1 MSGTA
6 SQRLGTINGLLD
18 GLSPETTHWAR
29 YEFKYLLR
37 PEQLPWVRDLAWMY
51 CDVDP
56 YGEDALLDGFQG
68 PVHRL
73 QYDVCSLY
81 LDSWDWKLA
90 LQTIE
95 GVRTRT
101 KMRIRTYGFTDDM
114 PVFAEDKGRVGTTI
128 LKSRALIPRSD
139 WAALV
144 GEAPPPKGGFQAL
157 KASHQADYDGFRNTI
172 DLLDLRPRLWVMY
185 KREAYQSRYGDGA
198 RLTFDLDLRVQPAGL
213 IAPDRPDPSAWQRV
227 QLDGPPSILELKF
240 NGAFPAWM
248 QRLVNSLGLR
258 RVSCSK
264 YVQGVQQVGN
274 VPWHKVERSEPWM
287 AF

>member
-1 MSGTA
+1 MPA
-6 SQRLGTINGLLD
+6 FQ
-18 GLSPETTHWAR
+18 AR

-37 PEQLPWVRDLAWMY
+37 PEQEPYVRELARLY
-51 CDVDP
+51 CDPDA
-56 YGEDALLDGFQG
+56 YGQDGI
-68 PVHRL
+68 
-73 QYDVCSLY
+73 YDVCSMY

-114 PVFAEDKGRVGTTI
+114 PVFVENKGRVGTTI
-128 LKSRALIPRSD
+128 LKSRALIRRED
-139 WAALV
+139 WAPLV
-144 GEAPPPKGGFQAL
+144 GEGLPPSRGFLAL
-157 KASHQADYDGFRNTI
+157 KASHQPDLDEFRNTM
-172 DLLDLRPRLWVMY
+172 DLLDLRPRLWVLY

-198 RLTFDLDLRVQPAGL
+198 RLTFDLDLRVQPTGL
-213 IAPDRPDPSAWQRV
+213 IAPDRPDPTAWQRV

-240 NGAFPAWM
+240 NDAFPAWM
-248 QRLVNSLGLR
+248 QRLVLDMGMQ

-264 YVQGVQQVGN
+264 YVQGVQQTGDL
-274 VPWHKVERSEPWM
+274 PWNHTERSGPWM